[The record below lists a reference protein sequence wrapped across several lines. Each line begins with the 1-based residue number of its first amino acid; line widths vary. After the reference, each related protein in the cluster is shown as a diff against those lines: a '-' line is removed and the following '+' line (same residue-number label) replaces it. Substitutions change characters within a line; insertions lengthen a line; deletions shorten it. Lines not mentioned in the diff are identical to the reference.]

1 MSQQLP
7 LDYRSG
13 YEEALASMISVKSSL
28 SSTYLYYAHMVV
40 QCTPVFSTSIETAG
54 VHFDLDHFVLII
66 NPNFFN
72 PLPLEQRCGI
82 LKHEMEHIL
91 FGHLA
96 RFKDMD
102 NFKKW
107 NYATDCALNQFI
119 DRSHLPSGAIYP
131 DNLPVRQGC
140 KAKNKVNSE
149 QYYDIIDDSQIP
161 DDPNGQCST
170 GAKPFD
176 DHGQW
181 QQSNVPSEELQKEI
195 TKSMAEKSANE
206 TIKARGTLPSSYED
220 WLSINSNKQQINWQN
235 VLRNICGNKRTNSRR
250 TIMRQDRRFPRREDL
265 RGKTKDRTFDL
276 AVISDVSGSVSDTEL
291 MELWAEIRHICDV
304 TKTGV
309 KLVQVDT
316 HPSKPE
322 ELKKTT
328 KTFKRRANGGTYLT
342 PALDMLK
349 EHKIPYNALVITTD
363 GGLSSEDVNNFI
375 GKADKVLWLVSSNG
389 QIMNE
394 MNQNGMRAFKIESTS
409 K

>member
-7 LDYRSG
+7 PNYRDG
-13 YEEALASMISVKSSL
+13 FNETLASMISVKSSL

-54 VHFDLDHFVLII
+54 VHFDLDHFVLTI

-119 DRSHLPSGAIYP
+119 NRSHLPSGAIYP

-140 KAKNKVNSE
+140 KAKDKVNSE

-161 DDPNGQCST
+161 DDPNGQCLT

-195 TKSMAEKSANE
+195 IKSMAEKSANE
-206 TIKARGTLPSSYED
+206 TIKARGNLPSSYED
-220 WLSINSNKQQINWQN
+220 WLSINSTKQQVDWKRIVRSCLSNKKAN
-235 VLRNICGNKRTNSRR
+235 VRR
-250 TIMRQDRRFPRREDL
+250 TIMRSDRRFPKREDL
-265 RGKTKDRTFDL
+265 RGRTKDRISTF
-276 AVISDVSGSVSDTEL
+276 VIVGDESGSVPDNEL
-291 MELWAEIRHICDV
+291 SGALSECLYLA
-304 TKTGV
+304 KTV
-309 KLVQVDT
+309 NSPIWYIPVDT
-316 HPSKPE
+316 QVYTPIQ
-322 ELKKTT
+322 LT
-328 KTFKRRANGGTYLT
+328 KSQRSFKRQACGGTTLA
-342 PALDMLK
+342 PAVKAISD
-349 EHKIPYNALVITTD
+349 HKIDATVIVVITD
-363 GGLSSEDVNNFI
+363 GGICNSDVEAFAAT
-375 GKADKVLWLVSSNG
+375 GKRVIWLITSNG
-389 QIMNE
+389 QSMDS
-394 MNQNGMRAFKIESTS
+394 MNQGLMSSYKLDNAN
-409 K
+409 

>member
-40 QCTPVFSTSIETAG
+40 QCTPVFSTQIETAG
-54 VHFDLDHFVLII
+54 VHFDLDHFVLTI

-96 RFKDMD
+96 RFRDMD

-131 DNLPVRQGC
+131 NNLPVRQGC
-140 KAKNKVNSE
+140 KAKDKVNAE

-161 DDPNGQCST
+161 DDPNGQCVT

-206 TIKARGTLPSSYED
+206 TIKARGNLPSSYED

-265 RGKTKDRTFDL
+265 RGKTKDRTFNILLIGDE
-276 AVISDVSGSVSDTEL
+276 SGSVSDTEL
-291 MELWAEIRHICDV
+291 TQGIGEVLNIANL
-304 TKTGV
+304 TKSD
-309 KLVQVDT
+309 LDYIAIDT
-316 HPSKPE
+316 QAHAPIK
-322 ELKKTT
+322 LKKTQRS
-328 KTFKRRANGGTYLT
+328 FKRQACGGTNLH
-342 PALDMLK
+342 PAIDMANK
-349 EHKIPYNALVITTD
+349 HKVDYQAVVVITD
-363 GGLSSEDVNNFI
+363 GGLCSSDVEHFSKI
-375 GKADKVLWLVSSNG
+375 GKRVIWLITSQGSK
-389 QIMNE
+389 MSE
-394 MNQNGMRAFKIESTS
+394 MEHGLMSAYKLDNAN
-409 K
+409 

>member
-7 LDYRSG
+7 PNYRDG
-13 YEEALASMISVKSSL
+13 FNETLASMISVKSSL

-54 VHFDLDHFVLII
+54 VHFDLDHFILTI

-96 RFKDMD
+96 RFRDMD

-140 KAKNKVNSE
+140 KAKDKVNSE

-181 QQSNVPSEELQKEI
+181 QQSNIPSEELQKEI

-265 RGKTKDRTFDL
+265 RGKTKDRTFNILLVGDE
-276 AVISDVSGSVSDTEL
+276 SGSVSDTEL
-291 MELWAEIRHICDV
+291 TQGIGEVLNIANL
-304 TKTGV
+304 TKSD
-309 KLVQVDT
+309 LDYIAIDT
-316 HPSKPE
+316 QAHAPIK
-322 ELKKTT
+322 LKKTQRN
-328 KTFKRRANGGTYLT
+328 FKRQACGGTNLH
-342 PALDMLK
+342 PAIDMAK
-349 EHKIPYNALVITTD
+349 KHKVDYQAVVVITD
-363 GGLSSEDVNNFI
+363 GGLCSSDVEHFSRI
-375 GKADKVLWLVSSNG
+375 GKRVIWLITSQGSK
-389 QIMNE
+389 MPE
-394 MNQNGMRAFKIESTS
+394 MEHGLMSAYKLDNAN
-409 K
+409 

>member
-7 LDYRSG
+7 PNYRDG
-13 YEEALASMISVKSSL
+13 FNETLASMISVKSSL

-54 VHFDLDHFVLII
+54 VHFDLDHFILTI

-96 RFKDMD
+96 RFRDMD

-140 KAKNKVNSE
+140 KAKDKVNSE

-181 QQSNVPSEELQKEI
+181 QQSNIPSEELQKEI
-195 TKSMAEKSANE
+195 TKAMAEKSANE

-250 TIMRQDRRFPRREDL
+250 TIMRQDRRFPCREDL
-265 RGKTKDRTFDL
+265 RGKTKDRTFNILLVGDE
-276 AVISDVSGSVSDTEL
+276 SGSVSDTEL
-291 MELWAEIRHICDV
+291 TQGIGEVLNIANL
-304 TKTGV
+304 TKSD
-309 KLVQVDT
+309 LDYIAIDT
-316 HPSKPE
+316 QAHAPIK
-322 ELKKTT
+322 LKKTQRN
-328 KTFKRRANGGTYLT
+328 FKRQARGGTILH
-342 PALDMLK
+342 PAIDMAK
-349 EHKIPYNALVITTD
+349 KHKVDYQAVVVITD
-363 GGLSSEDVNNFI
+363 GELYSFDVEHFSRI
-375 GKADKVLWLVSSNG
+375 GKRVIWLITSQGSK
-389 QIMNE
+389 MPE
-394 MNQNGMRAFKIESTS
+394 MEHGLMSAYKLDNAN
-409 K
+409 

>member
-54 VHFDLDHFVLII
+54 VHFDLDHFVLTI

-96 RFKDMD
+96 RFRDMD

-140 KAKNKVNSE
+140 KAKDKVNSE

-206 TIKARGTLPSSYED
+206 TIKARGNLPSSYED
-220 WLSINSNKQQINWQN
+220 WLSINSNKQQIDWRRI
-235 VLRNICGNKRTNSRR
+235 LRNKLSNKKTSSRR
-250 TIMRQDRRFPRREDL
+250 TIMRMDRRFINREDL
-265 RGKTKDRTFDL
+265 KGKTKDRVATC
-276 AVISDVSGSVSDTEL
+276 VIVGDESGSVSDTEL
-291 MELWAEIRHICDV
+291 SEALAECLHLC
-304 TKTGV
+304 KTV
-309 KLVQVDT
+309 NAPIWYIPVDT
-316 HPSKPE
+316 QVYTPSQ
-322 ELKKTT
+322 LT
-328 KTFKRRANGGTYLT
+328 KSQRTFNRKANGGTSLA
-342 PALDMLK
+342 PAVLAIK
-349 EHKIPYNALVITTD
+349 EHKIDATVIVVITD
-363 GGLSSEDVNNFI
+363 GGICSSDVQAFRNS
-375 GKADKVLWLVSSNG
+375 GKPVVWLITSQGSVIDG
-389 QIMNE
+389 MNE
-394 MNQNGMRAFKIESTS
+394 GNMTS
-409 K
+409 YKLGSSH